1 MRQESGFANLLDMK
15 NMDISPIQ
23 KINIKKSIKQEKKIG
38 LVPFANNN
46 ILAQWAH
53 LFEYGHT
60 L

>member
-1 MRQESGFANLLDMK
+1 MRQESGLANLLDMQ

-23 KINIKKSIKQEKKIG
+23 KINIKKSIKQKKKIG
-38 LVPFANNN
+38 LVPFVDNN